1 MRIIGVNI
9 SHDTSVSE
17 LVDGR
22 ILNLFE
28 EERCVR
34 EKYYDPNEAL
44 LEKYQGLLAID
55 RYDLDKDVDRVC
67 FATFDRRLVSYHING
82 LVKYETKWYN
92 LWHIVA
98 YR

>member
-22 ILNLFE
+22 ILNLYE

-34 EKYYDPNEAL
+34 EKYYDPNKAI
-44 LEKYQGLLAID
+44 LEKYEGLLAME
-55 RYDLDKDVDRVC
+55 R
-67 FATFDRRLVSYHING
+67 
-82 LVKYETKWYN
+82 YN
-92 LWHIVA
+92 LGVMN
-98 YR
+98 